1 MNRRQVSLER
11 CISLPALPAPSVE
24 LRGVTVEV
32 NGNPYWCN
40 GTSWEDLSAS
50 QIVHQLVSGTI
61 GRFSGTSQIPVST
74 TPTSTLGTQVFTQ
87 PITIKLGTKVLLQAS
102 LFGDYSVNTRYI
114 TVAFFRDSTLIG
126 AVPFSI
132 NTSGVIN
139 SATFSDHDSGVVAGN
154 TYTYSC
160 RVGGSGTGTWYINQ
174 DKNTNR
180 YGGAFSNTFTL
191 TETD

>member
-11 CISLPALPAPSVE
+11 CISLPALPAPSVT

-50 QIVHQLVSGTI
+50 QIVHQVVSGTI

-74 TPTSTLGTQVFTQ
+74 TPTISIGTQVFSQ
-87 PITIKLGTKVLLQAS
+87 PITIKLGTKVLLQTS
-102 LFGDYSVNTRYI
+102 IFGDYSVNGRYI
-114 TVAFFRDSTLIG
+114 TAAFFRDSKLIG

-132 NTSGVIN
+132 NTSGIIN
-139 SATFSDHDSGVVAGN
+139 SATFSDHDSGVVAGT

-160 RVGGSGTGTWYINQ
+160 RVGGSSTGTWYINQ
-174 DKNTNR
+174 SKSSTY
-180 YGGAFSNTFTL
+180 YGGGFSCTFTL